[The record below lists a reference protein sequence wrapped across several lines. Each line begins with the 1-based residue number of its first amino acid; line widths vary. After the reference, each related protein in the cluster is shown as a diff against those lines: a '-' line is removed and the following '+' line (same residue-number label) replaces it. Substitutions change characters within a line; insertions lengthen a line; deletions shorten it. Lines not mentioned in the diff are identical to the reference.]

1 MRLEGAREQIRESYN
16 AAAARPVPGSAVH
29 AQLEQIIESTRQLS
43 MSLSGNQDAALQV
56 TMLLLD
62 LETLKSLLDEQQ

>member
-1 MRLEGAREQIRESYN
+1 MRLEGAR
-16 AAAARPVPGSAVH
+16 
-29 AQLEQIIESTRQLS
+29 EQIIESTRQLS